1 MRLLRSILRRKLG
14 PRNAVLAIVPLAVA
28 IGYGLFQLW
37 AAPQAA
43 GPLAEEDVVK
53 LLAMGASHNAIT
65 ALVRKYGISF
75 QPEEGTLRR
84 LRNAGAQETLL
95 QAIRSAAPPPKA
107 PPKEVPA
114 PSPASPGEA
123 DAAVLV
129 EAARHLELAQLRAL
143 NRDFDGAFREYAEA
157 QRIRPRAREIYFQR
171 GLLLAEL
178 GRYSEAAANWKKYL
192 AVAGSG
198 TDAETFTRKIVE
210 WESQAEKDEK
220 VRRLAERGYQALADF
235 NADGAVNSFQDA
247 VGLNYSVSDLLNL
260 AGACLFKGDYE
271 SLSKTATQVLT
282 LDPYSGLGYLYRG
295 AAELARGDAGGSMA
309 TVQNALILNPE
320 LAYGYA
326 LLGAALRQND
336 SRSFQV
342 EAGGAARP
350 DPNTAMAHNRLGW
363 VLWNEGNFR
372 DALRELHKAAEIDP
386 KSSGWYADL
395 AYGLIFRGDTGA
407 AQVAARE
414 ALRLK
419 PSDAGAHDA
428 MGLALESKGSIEQ
441 AAQEFREALRLSSS
455 TNSAF
460 LQHLNRVTG
469 KRPEAH

>member
-28 IGYGLFQLW
+28 MGYGFFQLR

-75 QPEEGTLRR
+75 QPEEGTLQR

-114 PSPASPGEA
+114 PSPPAPEEA

-143 NRDFDGAFREYAEA
+143 NRDFDGALREYAEA
-157 QRIRPRAREIYFQR
+157 QRIRPRAREIFFQR
-171 GLLLAEL
+171 GLLFADL
-178 GRYSEAAANWKKYL
+178 GRYSEAAAEWKEYL

-198 TDAETFTRKIVE
+198 TDTETFTRKIVE

-220 VRRLAERGYQALADF
+220 VRRLAERGNQALADF

-260 AGACLFKGDYE
+260 AGACLFKGDFE

-282 LDPYSGLGYLYRG
+282 LDPHSGLGYLYRG

-309 TVQNALILNPE
+309 TIQRALILNPE

-326 LLGAALRQND
+326 LLVAALRQND
-336 SRSFQV
+336 PRSFQV
-342 EAGGAARP
+342 EAGRAARP

-414 ALRLK
+414 ALRLN
-419 PSDAGAHDA
+419 PNDAGAHDA

-469 KRPEAH
+469 NRPEAR

>member
-271 SLSKTATQVLT
+271 S
-282 LDPYSGLGYLYRG
+282 P
-295 AAELARGDAGGSMA
+295 